1 MKRKIP
7 AFLEKLKLKYKK
19 TDKKKLVIAII
30 ILYGILLSIII
41 RYRFAV
47 YDEKLFLHETVMMS
61 EILKDGHWIGNYG
74 VGVHGFIFKLPVA
87 LIFMLT
93 GPNIYIATLFHVIL
107 SMLTAWIFYRF
118 LTENFKIEK
127 WSIIAVIMLLTN
139 YTFFSYS
146 TTFHREIP
154 VLFALML
161 FIYYLFKY
169 QNRFLLHAFLL
180 LLILEAKEYVF
191 FALLLPISGYLF
203 LLKYKNLKTFLTSF
217 LYTFKGMAIMLIPSV
232 MYFILMFTTSIIPVN
247 MFNASFFTLTTNADY
262 QIVNTTTENALSDMS
277 TYSNDNLIYKAVEE
291 KTSLAPIASI
301 LLLGLGYL
309 EKLFYTTNF
318 SFQGIP
324 LIIIIISI
332 TSSIYLSI
340 KWFKSDRKLLFLPL
354 FYWGYFFIYMIRPS
368 HQRYL
373 LIIIPIAI
381 IFFLYFL
388 DLTINKWK
396 EFKKYFYVTMYLCM
410 IVTAIS
416 ILYQNFLDLREL
428 FNIFGTF
435 VVTALL
441 VGLYFLKKHRKLI
454 INLIITFVVCASLF
468 ISSYALLTKNQI
480 YKSNLW
486 GINGEA
492 DKIAELFDPEDVVFA
507 DCKSSDESEFTYLI
521 NIYRANNYLPIE
533 WTWEIDRTM
542 VRRKLD
548 PVKVKEKFLY
558 RITPEDTKTFRK
570 YIKEY
575 NINKIL
581 LLKSK
586 VEGIE
591 FPLERYIDVL
601 KAKPW
606 VKLDSVTQLKNKEI
620 YIFIVDNEKV

>member
-1 MKRKIP
+1 MKRKIS
-7 AFLEKLKLKYKK
+7 ALLEKFKLKYQKI
-19 TDKKKLVIAII
+19 DQKKLIIAII

-61 EILKDGHWIGNYG
+61 EILKGGHWIGNYG

-87 LIFMLT
+87 LIFILT

-118 LTENFKIEK
+118 LTENFKIGK
-127 WSIIAVIMLLTN
+127 WSIVAIIMLLTN
-139 YTFFSYS
+139 YSFFSYS

-203 LLKYKNLKTFLTSF
+203 LLKYKDFKTLLSPLLFTL
-217 LYTFKGMAIMLIPSV
+217 KGMTIMLIPSV
-232 MYFILMFTTSIIPVN
+232 IYFMLMFTTSIIPVN
-247 MFNASFFTLTTNADY
+247 MFDASFFTLTTNADY
-262 QIVNTTTENALSDMS
+262 QIINTTPEGALSDMS
-277 TYSNDNLIYKAVEE
+277 TYTNDNLAYKIIEE
-291 KTSLAPIASI
+291 KTSLAPLASV

-324 LIIIIISI
+324 LIIIIISMA
-332 TSSIYLSI
+332 SSIYLFI
-340 KWFKSDRKLLFLPL
+340 KWLKGNKKLLFLQL

-373 LIIIPIAI
+373 LIVIPIAI
-381 IFFLYFL
+381 IFFIYFFI
-388 DLTINKWK
+388 LTINKWK

-435 VVTALL
+435 TVTALL
-441 VGLYFLKKHRKLI
+441 VGVYFLKKHRKLV
-454 INLIITFVVCASLF
+454 INLIVIFVVCASLF
-468 ISSYALLTKNQI
+468 ISSYALLTRNQI
-480 YKSNLW
+480 YKSKLW

-492 DKIAELFDPEDVVFA
+492 DKIAKLFNPEDVVFA

-533 WTWEIDRTM
+533 WTWEIDRTV

-548 PVKVKEKFLY
+548 EVKIKEKFLY
-558 RITPEDTKTFRK
+558 RITPEDMKTFRK
-570 YIKEY
+570 YIKEFD
-575 NINKIL
+575 INKIL

-591 FPLERYIDVL
+591 FPLEKYIDIL
-601 KAKPW
+601 KTKPW
-606 VKLDSVTQLKNKEI
+606 LKLDSVTQLKNKEI
-620 YIFIVDNEKV
+620 YIFVVDNEKV